1 MTSGLVDLIKIFAFS
16 SVLFV
21 WVVRY
26 NNIVEEFRFYNYPD
40 WLRDLVGIVKI
51 SLVIMLIRDELYF
64 VKIGAIGI
72 MILML
77 AAMITHFRVKNLFA
91 KMVPSIVLFGFCS
104 LILFGP

>member
-1 MTSGLVDLIKIFAFS
+1 
-16 SVLFV
+16 
-21 WVVRY
+21 
-26 NNIVEEFRFYNYPD
+26 
-40 WLRDLVGIVKI
+40 
-51 SLVIMLIRDELYF
+51 MLIRDELYF

-104 LILFGP
+104 LILFGT